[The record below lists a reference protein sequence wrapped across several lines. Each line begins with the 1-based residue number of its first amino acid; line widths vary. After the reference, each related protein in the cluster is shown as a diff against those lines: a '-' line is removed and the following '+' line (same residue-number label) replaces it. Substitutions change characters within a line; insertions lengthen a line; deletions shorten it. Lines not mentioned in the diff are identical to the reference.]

1 MLVIFFFNFFLLM
14 NQAEDD
20 SRTKHWYNQLQ
31 YHAQGIINISCSYS
45 YNRVFISYSNIRIIF
60 NSQGTGAWRK
70 RRTGL
75 ANIMINGMMLRQ

>member
-1 MLVIFFFNFFLLM
+1 MLVIFFYLFLSFL

-31 YHAQGIINISCSYS
+31 YHAQGKIYILYSHTRIIVSFSKIL
-45 YNRVFISYSNIRIIF
+45 IIF